1 MLNAVALL
9 FILEIDDL
17 LYKAGL
23 EWTCWNKCP
32 KYSGLLDVHWHQVL
46 APKHAMQF
54 LSSIRHLVTFELNN
68 LLLRRFG
75 ILQQTRGN
83 ELATERHA

>member
-23 EWTCWNKCP
+23 EVDSWQPSESLQKI
-32 KYSGLLDVHWHQVL
+32 KYKYAPDLD
-46 APKHAMQF
+46 
-54 LSSIRHLVTFELNN
+54 
-68 LLLRRFG
+68 
-75 ILQQTRGN
+75 
-83 ELATERHA
+83 